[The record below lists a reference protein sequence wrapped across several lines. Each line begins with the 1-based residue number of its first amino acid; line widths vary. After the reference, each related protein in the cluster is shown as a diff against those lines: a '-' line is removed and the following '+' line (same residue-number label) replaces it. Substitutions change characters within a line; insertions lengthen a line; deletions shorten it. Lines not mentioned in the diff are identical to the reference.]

1 MRPAALLVA
10 AALALAGCPDS
21 PCQELGERLCACQ
34 PGTTRDTC
42 TTRVEDLLED
52 QDPGEGFC
60 EERLTTC
67 NAPEGAVFCEW
78 LLTEGGKANCGLAP
92 EEPAS

>member
-10 AALALAGCPDS
+10 AALALAGCSDS

-34 PGTTRDTC
+34 PGTTSDSC
-42 TTRVEDLLED
+42 TTRVEDRLED
-52 QDPGEGFC
+52 EDPGEGFC
-60 EERLTTC
+60 EDRLATC

-78 LLTEGGKANCGLAP
+78 LLTEDGKVACGLAP
-92 EEPAS
+92 EP